1 MRYLIN
7 ILLIIVFIIL
17 LICSV
22 IKLWRNNVQENY
34 ITTKTD
40 INKKPAISQIKN
52 GKFTLYSNND
62 KSSKMKIAVLVLLIG
77 DKYKKFVEISIKRKM
92 EYCKMHKYDLIICNE
107 NLIPKN
113 SKKHLVWSKIPFVLK
128 FIKNYDWIFCSDA
141 DTLINREDIKLEN
154 IISENPNKDL
164 ILNEDDLPKGWKE
177 KGFSLMLNEN
187 AIKQMYKSKPL
198 VTTSDFLLKN
208 TDWSINILKK
218 CLLLKEQ
225 ISNNIFKNKYSKQ
238 YFNDLQEQSY
248 LNYLILKEK
257 DDYNKIKIYKA
268 GNRFSSPFLT
278 FDDVSFFLIDFQ
290 GIRGPL
296 LKEILTIL
304 DKYQTNKNMEEIKG
318 VKKNSLALDT
328 FLQSDYC
335 KNFKKMIKT
344 KQFENKW
351 NLGDT
356 KKYHKNILWP
366 AWCQPVNRKRDYNKF
381 YTNLKLKN
389 FYSKLN
395 ENYKN
400 LSPKKKVKVT
410 KDYIFYN
417 NHKNNS
423 PKILMILIL
432 VGKEYTKIVMPCVKT
447 KILYCK
453 KHGYDLYISRK
464 SLNKTRHLS
473 WSKIPLI
480 LQNIDKYDWIY
491 ATDADTYIQ
500 LPNIKISD
508 LITDKH
514 KLYLNT
520 EIDFSKDWSS
530 GLQNIFTKVH
540 RKKFLN
546 VIPLICCSEFIV
558 KGKDKWT
565 KKFLTKVYDINYDS
579 MSKFFKKKIYGTYF
593 RNLMEQGAIN
603 YFLMINNKDRNN
615 TKVFNSKT
623 NFSHQ
628 FGRYT
633 KKSFIIDFQG
643 IRGELL
649 KEMIKIVIDKNHPLH
664 LKDGNTIM
672 KNMDKSDYCQNR
684 VNPKYQAK
692 FDKNDKWILGN
703 NELYDKKI
711 QWPEF
716 CVSKYLDLKKN
727 EKRGII
733 PLLIRLEKQE
743 KRDKDINGCKNFIVV
758 IPMNGL
764 TDRIGTILSWKILA
778 EQLGKSF
785 FVYWDT
791 TDIKQFSKESW
802 GELFN
807 NKLGIKFINKMQ
819 LEKLKTQHH
828 TYIKKTNNIK
838 DFKKLYNEFPIND
851 IKFEIYLKS
860 INNKGLSFSEKE
872 FVKRYNKKKN
882 FKNNLIQIVNEISES
897 KKNIQKI
904 YKSNIIYN
912 GFMSII
918 NEPSIK
924 YNQIVDY
931 NNYANNMRKYLKL
944 VKPIP
949 KLQKKINIYA
959 NKHFDKNTIGVHIR
973 RGDLYYLIKDTGIKL
988 MTDTD
993 YIKLIN
999 NEIKKNKN
1007 TKIFLATDSKMTIQK
1022 FKKIYP
1028 KRLIHYGTDY
1038 KHYFDTNWKSIK
1050 TEKNLAKK
1058 LNVAP
1063 KTNQQYA
1070 VIDLFL
1076 LSKTNKI
1083 IGEGNSGFSN
1093 LASKIGKIELITISE
1108 KQKLFFD

>member
-1 MRYLIN
+1 MRYIIN

-17 LICSV
+17 VICSF
-22 IKLWRNNVQENY
+22 IKLWRDNLKENY
-34 ITTKTD
+34 VITKPN
-40 INKKPAISQIKN
+40 INKKPYISHIQN

-62 KSSKMKIAVLVLLIG
+62 ESSKMKIAVLVLLIG
-77 DKYKKFVEISIKRKM
+77 DEYKKIVEISIKRKID
-92 EYCKMHKYDLIICNE
+92 YCKMHKYDLIICNK
-107 NLIPKN
+107 NLMPKN
-113 SKKHLVWSKIPFVLK
+113 SKKHLVWSKIPFVLS
-128 FIKNYDWIFCSDA
+128 FIKKYDWIFCSDA
-141 DTLINREDIKLEN
+141 DTLINREDIRLED
-154 IISENPNKDL
+154 IINENPNKDL
-164 ILNEDDLPKGWKE
+164 ILNEDDLPQGWKK
-177 KGFSLMLNEN
+177 KGFNLMLNDN
-187 AIKQMYKSKPL
+187 AVNQMYKRKPL

-208 TDWSINILKK
+208 TDWSINILNK
-218 CLLLKEQ
+218 CLLLKEK
-225 ISNNIFKNKYSKQ
+225 INDNIFKSKYTKQ

-304 DKYQTNKNMEEIKG
+304 DKYQRNKNLKEIKG
-318 VKKNSLALDT
+318 VKKNKLALDT
-328 FLQSDYC
+328 FLHSDYC

-344 KQFENKW
+344 KQFENNW
-351 NLGDT
+351 NLGNT
-356 KKYHKNILWP
+356 KKYHQNILWP
-366 AWCQPVNRKRDYNKF
+366 AWCQPINKKRDYNNF

-395 ENYKN
+395 ENYTN
-400 LSPKKKVKVT
+400 LAPKKKIQVT
-410 KDYIFYN
+410 KDYIFYKN
-417 NHKNNS
+417 NKNNS
-423 PKILMILIL
+423 PKILMIMIL
-432 VGKEYTKIVMPCVKT
+432 VGKNYTKIVMPCVKT

-464 SLNKTRHLS
+464 SLDKTRHLS

-500 LPNIKISD
+500 LPNIKISNI
-508 LITDKH
+508 ITNKH

-530 GLQNIFTKVH
+530 GLHNIFTKVH

-546 VIPLICCSEFIV
+546 KVPLICCSEFIV
-558 KGKDKWT
+558 KGRDKWS
-565 KKFLTKVYDINYDS
+565 KNFLKKVYNINYDS
-579 MSKFFKKKIYGTYF
+579 ISKFLKKTIYSTYF
-593 RNLMEQGAIN
+593 KNLMEQGSIN

-615 TKVFNSKT
+615 TKIFNNKT
-623 NFSHQ
+623 NFSDQ
-628 FGRYT
+628 FEKYT
-633 KKSFIIDFQG
+633 KESFIIDFQG

-649 KEMIKIVIDKNHPLH
+649 KELIKIITDKDHPLH
-664 LKDGNTIM
+664 SNNGKTIIN
-672 KNMDKSDYCQNR
+672 NMDKSKYCQNR
-684 VNPKYQAK
+684 SNPKYKGKYDQ
-692 FDKNDKWILGN
+692 NDKWILGN

-716 CVSKYLDLKKN
+716 CINKYLDLNKN

-743 KRDKDINGCKNFIVV
+743 KRDKDINECKNFIVV

-778 EQLGKSF
+778 EKLGKSF

-807 NKLGIKFINKMQ
+807 NKLGIKFINKKQ
-819 LEKLKTQHH
+819 LDKLKAQNH
-828 TYIKKTNNIK
+828 TYIKKNNNIK
-838 DFKKLYNEFPIND
+838 DFKKIYNESPIND
-851 IKFEIYLKS
+851 IKFEIYLKTITNRDLS
-860 INNKGLSFSEKE
+860 IIE
-872 FVKRYNKKKN
+872 KN
-882 FKNNLIQIVNEISES
+882 FIKKYNTKAHFNKNLTQIINEIKS
-897 KKNIQKI
+897 KTKKVTKI
-904 YKSNIIYN
+904 LQSNIIYK
-912 GFMSII
+912 GYMSIL
-918 NEPSIK
+918 NEPEIR
-924 YNQIVDY
+924 YNQIINY
-931 NNYANNMRKYLKL
+931 NNYANKMKISLKL
-944 VKPIP
+944 IKPIP
-949 KLQKKINIYA
+949 KLQKKINTYV
-959 NKHFDKNTIGVHIR
+959 NKHFNKDTIGVHIR
-973 RGDLYYLIKDTGIKL
+973 RGDLYYLIKDMDIKQ

-1007 TKIFLATDSKMTIQK
+1007 TKIFLATDSKKIIQK
-1022 FKKIYP
+1022 FMKLYP
-1028 KRLIHYGTDY
+1028 KRLIHYPTNY
-1038 KHYFDTNWKSIK
+1038 KHYFDTNLKLIK
-1050 TEKNLAKK
+1050 TKKNLSTK
-1058 LNVAP
+1058 LNVIP

-1083 IGEGNSGFSN
+1083 IGEGHSGFSN
-1093 LASKIGKIELITISE
+1093 IASELGKIELITVSE

>member
-1 MRYLIN
+1 
-7 ILLIIVFIIL
+7 
-17 LICSV
+17 
-22 IKLWRNNVQENY
+22 
-34 ITTKTD
+34 
-40 INKKPAISQIKN
+40 
-52 GKFTLYSNND
+52 
-62 KSSKMKIAVLVLLIG
+62 MKIAVLVLLIG
-77 DKYKKFVEISIKRKM
+77 DEYKKFVEISIKRKM

-304 DKYQTNKNMEEIKG
+304 DKYQTNKNMKEIKG

-381 YTNLKLKN
+381 YTNLKLKK

-464 SLNKTRHLS
+464 SLDKTRHLS

-508 LITDKH
+508 IITDKHKH

-546 VIPLICCSEFIV
+546 AIPLICCSEFIV

-565 KKFLTKVYDINYDS
+565 KKFLTKIYNINYDS
-579 MSKFFKKKIYGTYF
+579 MSKFFKKTIYYTYF
-593 RNLMEQGAIN
+593 KNLMEQGSIN
-603 YFLMINNKDRNN
+603 YYLMISNKDKNN
-615 TKVFNSKT
+615 TKIFNDKT
-623 NFSHQ
+623 NFSDQ

-649 KEMIKIVIDKNHPLH
+649 EEVIKIVIDKNHPLH
-664 LKDGNTIM
+664 LKDGDTIM
-672 KNMDKSDYCQNR
+672 RNMHKSDYCKKRN
-684 VNPKYQAK
+684 NSKYKAK
-692 FDKNDKWILGN
+692 FDKTDKWILGN
-703 NELYDKKI
+703 NKLYDKKI

-716 CVSKYLDLKKN
+716 CVNRYLDLKKN
-727 EKRGII
+727 EQRGII

-743 KRDKDINGCKNFIVV
+743 KRNKDISMDKQFIVV

-778 EQLGKSF
+778 EKLGKSF

-791 TDIKQFSKESW
+791 TDYKQFSKESW

-807 NKLGIKFINKMQ
+807 NKLGIKFINKKQ
-819 LEKLKTQHH
+819 LEKLKIQHH
-828 TYIKKTNNIK
+828 TYIKKTNNLK
-838 DFKKLYNEFPIND
+838 DFKKLYKESPIND
-851 IKFEIYLKS
+851 IKFEIYLKL
-860 INNKGLSFSEKE
+860 INDKVLSFTEQK
-872 FVKRYNKKKN
+872 FIKKYNTKVSFKKN
-882 FKNNLIQIVNEISES
+882 FAQIINEMKAEI
-897 KKNIQKI
+897 KKVTKI
-904 YKSNIIYN
+904 FQSNIIYK
-912 GFMSII
+912 GFMSIN
-918 NEPSIK
+918 NEPTIK
-924 YNQIVDY
+924 YHLLLNY
-931 NNYANNMRKYLKL
+931 NDYANNMKRYLKL
-944 VKPIP
+944 VRPIS
-949 KLQKKINIYA
+949 KLQKKINIFA
-959 NKHFDKNTIGVHIR
+959 NKYFDKNTIGVHIR

-988 MTDTD
+988 MTDKD

-1007 TKIFLATDSKMTIQK
+1007 TKIFLATDSKMTIKK

-1028 KRLIHYGTDY
+1028 KRLRHYGTDY
-1038 KHYFDTNWKSIK
+1038 KHYFDTNWDSIN
-1050 TEKNLAKK
+1050 TEKNLAEK

-1070 VIDLFL
+1070 IIDLFL

-1083 IGEGNSGFSN
+1083 IGEGHSGFSN
-1093 LASKIGKIELITISE
+1093 LASEIGKIELITVSE